1 MAEPSKVPTDPI
13 DLTSRPAAEHVDR
26 MLDEAIAESFP
37 NSDPVAL
44 AMPHDRVESRA
55 SRALQ
60 RVPAIRDAWP
70 LLLIGGVIAALFLM
84 RRD

>member
-1 MAEPSKVPTDPI
+1 MPNVPSDPI
-13 DLTSRPAAEHVDR
+13 DLSSKRKAEHVDR

-44 AMPHDRVESRA
+44 AMPHDRAESGI
-55 SRALQ
+55 SRKLQ
-60 RVPAIRDAWP
+60 LPTGMRDAWP
-70 LLLIGGVIAALFLM
+70 LLVIGGVIVALLLA

>member
-1 MAEPSKVPTDPI
+1 MAGPTKVPTDPI
-13 DLTSRPAAEHVDR
+13 DLTSRPATEHVDR

-44 AMPHDRVESRA
+44 AMPHDRVETRA

-60 RVPAIRDAWP
+60 KMPAIRDAWP
-70 LLLIGGVIAALFLM
+70 LMLVGSVIVALLLM